1 MSSVNKNKS
10 PDNTIIIPFDTTN
23 ILRIKN
29 KTHDKIKLVK
39 PIVRISKVAFLE
51 GPEIAIPNVKQSEKM
66 RNIFKP
72 MVSLK
77 LVELST
83 IAGSNKKP

>member
-1 MSSVNKNKS
+1 M
-10 PDNTIIIPFDTTN
+10 IIPFDTTN
-23 ILRIKN
+23 IFKSKN
-29 KTHDKIKLVK
+29 IPMDKIKPVN